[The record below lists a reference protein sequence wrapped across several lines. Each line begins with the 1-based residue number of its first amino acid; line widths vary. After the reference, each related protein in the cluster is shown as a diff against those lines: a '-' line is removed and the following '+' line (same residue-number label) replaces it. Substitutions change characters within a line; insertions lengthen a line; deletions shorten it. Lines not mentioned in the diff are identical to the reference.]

1 MRINSA
7 VSFFPSSPF
16 LRVAGLGTSSILAGA
31 LLAALGIACGLRYDT
46 DSLIHAV
53 LYLEQV
59 LTTGGGWQD
68 QVGGLLPG
76 AKLSTS
82 QKGLPLKVFGFF
94 VPFFLFDS
102 N

>member
-1 MRINSA
+1 
-7 VSFFPSSPF
+7 V
-16 LRVAGLGTSSILAGA
+16 
-31 LLAALGIACGLRYDT
+31 
-46 DSLIHAV
+46 HAV

-82 QKGLPLKVFGFF
+82 QKGLPLKVSLCLLFKL
-94 VPFFLFDS
+94 FFLLCF
-102 N
+102 